1 MKYQAGSIGRAVVAR
16 FEDGEDFLQALS
28 DLAKKE
34 NIRSAVFFLVGGAK
48 EGQIVLGPKGD
59 EMPPEP
65 VWGEIKGNS
74 EMLGTGT
81 IFWDDEGPKTHLH
94 MAAGRGGSVKVGC
107 LRQKSRTFLVL
118 EAVVLELAGI
128 DAVRQKDPVSGLS
141 LLRL

>member
-1 MKYQAGSIGRAVVAR
+1 MKYQTGSIGRAVVAR
-16 FEDGEDFLQALS
+16 FEDGEDFLQSLS
-28 DLAKKE
+28 ELARKE
-34 NIRSAVFFLVGGAK
+34 DIRSAVFFLVGGAK
-48 EGQIVLGPKGD
+48 EGDIVVGPKGD

-81 IFWDDEGPKTHLH
+81 IFWDDEGPKAHLH
-94 MAAGRGGSVKVGC
+94 MAAGRGESVKVGC

-118 EAVVLELAGI
+118 EAVILEISGV
-128 DAVRQKDPVSGLS
+128 DAKRQKDPASGLS